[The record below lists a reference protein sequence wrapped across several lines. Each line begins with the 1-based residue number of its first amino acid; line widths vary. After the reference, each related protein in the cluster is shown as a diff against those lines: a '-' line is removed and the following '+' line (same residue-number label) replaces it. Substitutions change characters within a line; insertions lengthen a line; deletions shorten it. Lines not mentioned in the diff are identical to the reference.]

1 MNPLITKKAHGSA
14 TSGVIVESSI
24 ANPDFMVAK
33 AHEGNILMTLTQG
46 DTSKLREIFAA
57 YGEIVDTFEKPSAL
71 GTRFIVQYL
80 EKSDAI

>member
-1 MNPLITKKAHGSA
+1 LITKKAHGSA

-33 AHEGNILMTLTQG
+33 AHEGNILMTLKQG

-80 EKSDAI
+80 EKSDAV